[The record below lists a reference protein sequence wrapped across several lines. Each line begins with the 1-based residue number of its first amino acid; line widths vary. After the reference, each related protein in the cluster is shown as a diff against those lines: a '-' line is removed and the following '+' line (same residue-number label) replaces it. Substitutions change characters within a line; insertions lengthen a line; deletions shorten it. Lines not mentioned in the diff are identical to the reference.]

1 MVLLVDSFL
10 GYSAIQIVDG
20 FIQRSRYSKCDNSF
34 DYSKIYISKRVEFSK
49 MNRVVLSSGTRQLLN
64 KPVQTLAR
72 PVLVTQ
78 TRTYISLLPN
88 WEDNTPVA
96 PHQWGTKFV
105 VSSVTVK
112 KINTII
118 LLLAFHDQT
127 SRNWMALGSIC
138 LYHCQILLDV
148 HWSSIE
154 PWIDLQEWSLFG

>member
-1 MVLLVDSFL
+1 
-10 GYSAIQIVDG
+10 
-20 FIQRSRYSKCDNSF
+20 
-34 DYSKIYISKRVEFSK
+34 

-105 VSSVTVK
+105 VSIGVTVK
-112 KINTII
+112 QLNTII
-118 LLLAFHDQT
+118 LLAFHDQT
-127 SRNWMALGSIC
+127 SRNWLAMGSIR

-148 HWSSIE
+148 H
-154 PWIDLQEWSLFG
+154 

>member
-1 MVLLVDSFL
+1 
-10 GYSAIQIVDG
+10 
-20 FIQRSRYSKCDNSF
+20 
-34 DYSKIYISKRVEFSK
+34 

-112 KINTII
+112 KIKYYHFIISVSWPDFRKLDGFGVYLFVSLSNLTWCTLNNNWTLNWLTRMILIWIIQWSVTI
-118 LLLAFHDQT
+118 
-127 SRNWMALGSIC
+127 RR
-138 LYHCQILLDV
+138 
-148 HWSSIE
+148 SSILNLKKSKISSM
-154 PWIDLQEWSLFG
+154 PTRICTIKFTGNKK

>member
-1 MVLLVDSFL
+1 
-10 GYSAIQIVDG
+10 
-20 FIQRSRYSKCDNSF
+20 
-34 DYSKIYISKRVEFSK
+34 

-112 KINTII
+112 KLNTIV
-118 LLLAFHDQT
+118 LLLAFHD
-127 SRNWMALGSIC
+127 
-138 LYHCQILLDV
+138 
-148 HWSSIE
+148 
-154 PWIDLQEWSLFG
+154 

>member
-1 MVLLVDSFL
+1 MGSFNVVDILNVIIPSIILKYYF
-10 GYSAIQIVDG
+10 
-20 FIQRSRYSKCDNSF
+20 
-34 DYSKIYISKRVEFSK
+34 SKRVEFSK

-105 VSSVTVK
+105 VS
-112 KINTII
+112 IRCN
-118 LLLAFHDQT
+118 
-127 SRNWMALGSIC
+127 C
-138 LYHCQILLDV
+138 
-148 HWSSIE
+148 
-154 PWIDLQEWSLFG
+154 

>member
-34 DYSKIYISKRVEFSK
+34 DYSKIYFSKRVEFSK

-105 VSSVTVK
+105 VSIRRK
-112 KINTII
+112 
-118 LLLAFHDQT
+118 L
-127 SRNWMALGSIC
+127 
-138 LYHCQILLDV
+138 
-148 HWSSIE
+148 
-154 PWIDLQEWSLFG
+154 